1 MISRLFFATC
11 ATIAGTLSTLP
22 AAITWNAANDFLANE
37 NGTDS
42 NPNGAWTYGYRDL
55 ISSSSITPFVTGDHK
70 TAIGGNA
77 NFEGWQLGAGFLMT
91 ATNTSGSTIGTLL
104 PGELLVHPL
113 NASANPTY
121 NVIRWTAPTTGDYTI
136 AFNWRVGST
145 TVNATNDGVDAHVVH
160 NNGVTSNPLFNTIVS
175 PGQTVS
181 NSNAIT
187 LTAGH
192 TIDFVVGPGNS
203 GNNENDS
210 TIFNA
215 TITLVPEP
223 SSALLL
229 GAAAPLCLLRR
240 RNKSAR

>member
-1 MISRLFFATC
+1 MISRLLFATC
-11 ATIAGTLSTLP
+11 ATVAGTLSTLH
-22 AAITWNAANDFLANE
+22 AATTWNAATDFLANE
-37 NGTDS
+37 LGTDS

-55 ISSSSITPFVTGDHK
+55 VSSTSVTPFVAGDHK

-91 ATNTSGSTIGTLL
+91 ATNTSSLTIGTLL

-113 NASANPTY
+113 NAAANPTY

-145 TVNATNDGVDAHVVH
+145 LVNATNDGVDAHVVH
-160 NNGVTSNPLFNTIVS
+160 SNGTTATAIFNTIVS
-175 PGQTVS
+175 PGQFVS

-192 TIDFVVGPGNS
+192 TIDFVVGPGTS
-203 GNNENDS
+203 GINENDS

-229 GAAAPLCLLRR
+229 GAAVPLCFLRR
-240 RNKSAR
+240 RNKAAC